1 MMMADVKRLS
11 EAERVDLTRCE
22 AKLDKALAARRLD
35 ADLIAAATTKVEGER
50 RWFALRVGKCGEL
63 ELCERLVGEGVDAVV
78 PVKQALAKRR
88 GKGIS
93 RKVVHR
99 PVLRSLVFVSI
110 VPSVEAYAGLLRMRG
125 VAAIVGSGERPHPI
139 GEREMLGFMDLA
151 QKGAFDERA
160 TPTGLKVGSNVKIK
174 VGDRADMAGVLV
186 GYAKG
191 RTARVRTHLF
201 GGKVLIDVKLA
212 HLEGID

>member
-11 EAERVDLTRCE
+11 EAERLDLTRCE
-22 AKLDKALAARRLD
+22 EKLDKALAARRLD
-35 ADLIAAATTKVEGER
+35 ADLIAAATTRVEGER

-63 ELCERLVGEGVDAVV
+63 ELCQRLVGEGVDAVV
-78 PVKQALAKRR
+78 PVKQVRVTRR
-88 GKGIS
+88 TGS
-93 RKVVHR
+93 RGAVVHR

-160 TPTGLKVGSNVKIK
+160 TPTGLKVGSNVRIK

-212 HLEGID
+212 QLEGID